1 MRPRTCAWLLA
12 TSILLAGCSSYRLGP
27 GTAET
32 RAVEVRPVRNAT
44 TLPGVHAVLHQALV
58 ASLSADTRLRVREGG
73 EPLETEVVSVERI
86 AATQLSDEALVAG
99 KLRVTLTV
107 RCTLRSA
114 NGKVTRFVNRPFSS
128 SAIVSAG
135 GDLAAAERNALPRLA
150 AEIAAQV
157 RDAAAGAW

>member
-32 RAVEVRPVRNAT
+32 RAVKVLNVRNAT
-44 TLPGVHAVLHQALV
+44 TVPGVHAVLHQALV
-58 ASLSADTRLRVREGG
+58 ATLSSDTRLRVREGG
-73 EPLETEVVSVERI
+73 EPLETEVVAVERV
-86 AATQLSDEALVAG
+86 AATQLPEDALVTG

-114 NGKVTRFVNRPFSS
+114 NGKVTRFVNRPFSA

-157 RDAAAGAW
+157 RDAAVGAW